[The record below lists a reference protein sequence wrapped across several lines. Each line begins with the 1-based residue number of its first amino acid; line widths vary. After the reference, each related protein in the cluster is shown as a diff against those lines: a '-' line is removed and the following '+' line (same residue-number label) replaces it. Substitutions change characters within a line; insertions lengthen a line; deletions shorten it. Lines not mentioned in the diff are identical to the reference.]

1 MKRKNKKRLFK
12 YFLLA
17 IIFVLFFLFRQE
29 ELPNELPEDAYGPYV
44 VERVV
49 DGDTFITE
57 IDGQRTRVRA
67 LCIDSPESVAPED
80 TGKTNTEEGHEA
92 SIRAKEL
99 LEGQNIYLEYDEEIK
114 DQFDRTLAYVYL
126 EDGTCFEKIMISEG
140 LVKVVKFEPN
150 VKYVEEFYKLQ
161 DEARKNKIGFWGTGY
176 FKWL

>member
-1 MKRKNKKRLFK
+1 MKRKNKKKLLTYIF
-12 YFLLA
+12 LA
-17 IIFVLFFLFRQE
+17 IIFVLYFFFRQDD
-29 ELPNELPEDAYGPYV
+29 LPNEIPEDACGPYI

-80 TGKTNTEEGHEA
+80 TGKTNTQEGHEA
-92 SIRAKEL
+92 SVRAKEL
-99 LEGQNIYLEYDEEIK
+99 LEGNNVYLEYDVEDK

-126 EDGTCFEKIMISEG
+126 EDGSCFEEIMISEG

-161 DEARKNKIGFWGTGY
+161 DKARKDKVGFWGTGF
-176 FKWL
+176 FK